1 VVALTISFTVP
12 VESGRGISK
21 GRSKMK
27 KEEIAKLANSLN
39 SDARQLAIALTDI
52 NNAITRIEATKNSLR
67 EIQNAILPEG
77 RKELKEIK

>member
-1 VVALTISFTVP
+1 
-12 VESGRGISK
+12 
-21 GRSKMK
+21 MK